1 MLKNAYDRL
10 ETQISIFQK
19 YHNKII
25 PMYRKSVQKIEDSF
39 INGQTTII
47 DVLQIREKSY
57 ETYEKYLL
65 SLNNVLIA
73 KIELETLIG
82 SRLEDL

>member
-1 MLKNAYDRL
+1 
-10 ETQISIFQK
+10 
-19 YHNKII
+19 
-25 PMYRKSVQKIEDSF
+25 MYRQSVQKIEDSF

-47 DVLQIREKSY
+47 DVWQIREKSY